1 MNSRV
6 ACLGTGF
13 GYFLFVLYCKDMASY
28 KKTLRHPTAL
38 QRVKRIVRVVMVG
51 LLVLGFLKVQFD
63 VAGRPRAF
71 DGQTRSNPITELVDG
86 LTKTAGDL
94 GDWIRGKVNSPNS
107 TTNSTDKPVTGN
119 DVRIGEAENQ
129 YYNRKEQYGN
139 GWVDTDHNGCDTR
152 NDVLQRHGQNV
163 KLHKNGCIVLSS
175 TIHDVYNGV
184 DIQQTHKGGQI
195 EIDHIV
201 PLSYAHQHGAAHWTQ
216 EKRVKFAND
225 VENLL
230 PVSSKDNSSKGD
242 KGPADWRPAD
252 TSYSCQYG
260 KSFLH
265 IIEKYDLTISQTDYT
280 AIQGFC

>member
-1 MNSRV
+1 MNNR
-6 ACLGTGF
+6 ATCLGAGF
-13 GYFLFVLYCKDMASY
+13 GHFLFVLYCKDMASY
-28 KKTLRHPTAL
+28 KKTLYRPTAF
-38 QRVKRIVRVVMVG
+38 QRVKRIVRVVMAVILVVG
-51 LLVLGFLKVQFD
+51 FFKVQFD

-71 DGQTRSNPITELVDG
+71 DGQTRGNPITELVGG
-86 LTKTAGDL
+86 LTKTAENL
-94 GDWIRGKVNSPNS
+94 GDWIREKVNSSNS
-107 TTNSTDKPVTGN
+107 TTNSTDKPVMGN
-119 DVRIGEAENQ
+119 VRIGEAENQ
-129 YYNRKEQYGN
+129 YYNRKEQYGS

-152 NDVLQRHGQNV
+152 NDVLRQNGRNV

-216 EKRVKFAND
+216 EKRVEFAND
-225 VENLL
+225 IENLL

-242 KGPADWRPAD
+242 KGPADWRPTD
-252 TSYSCQYG
+252 VSYSCQYG

-265 IIEKYDLTISQTDYT
+265 IIEKYDLTISKADYT

>member
-1 MNSRV
+1 MSSRV

-13 GYFLFVLYCKDMASY
+13 GYFLFVLYCKDMTGY
-28 KKTLRHPTAL
+28 KKTLRRPTAL
-38 QRVKRIVRVVMVG
+38 QRVKRIVRVVMAVILVVG
-51 LLVLGFLKVQFD
+51 FFKVQFD

-71 DGQTRSNPITELVDG
+71 D
-86 LTKTAGDL
+86 
-94 GDWIRGKVNSPNS
+94 
-107 TTNSTDKPVTGN
+107 
-119 DVRIGEAENQ
+119 
-129 YYNRKEQYGN
+129 
-139 GWVDTDHNGCDTR
+139 
-152 NDVLQRHGQNV
+152 GQNV

-216 EKRVKFAND
+216 EKRIEFAND

-242 KGPADWRPAD
+242 KGPADWRPTD
-252 TSYSCQYG
+252 VSYSCQYG
-260 KSFLH
+260 ESFLH
-265 IIEKYDLTISQTDYT
+265 IIEKYDLTVSQADYT

>member
-28 KKTLRHPTAL
+28 KKTLRHPTVL
-38 QRVKRIVRVVMVG
+38 QRVKRIVRVIVVVT
-51 LLVLGFLKVQFD
+51 LVLGFLKVQFD
-63 VAGRPRAF
+63 AAGLPRAF

-86 LTKTAGDL
+86 LTKTAENL
-94 GDWIRGKVNSPNS
+94 GDWIRKTTNPSNS
-107 TTNSTDKPVTGN
+107 TTGSTDKPVIGN
-119 DVRIGEAENQ
+119 VRIGEAENQ
-129 YYNRKEQYGN
+129 YYNRAEHYGS
-139 GWVDTDHNGCDTR
+139 GWVDTDHNGCNTR
-152 NDVLQRHGQNV
+152 NDVLRRYGRNV

-216 EKRVKFAND
+216 EKRVEFAND

-252 TSYSCQYG
+252 VSYSCQYG

-265 IIEKYDLTISQTDYT
+265 IIEKYDLTISKADYT

>member
-28 KKTLRHPTAL
+28 KKTLRRPTAL
-38 QRVKRIVRVVMVG
+38 QRVKRIVRVVMAVI
-51 LLVLGFLKVQFD
+51 LVAGFFKVQFD

-86 LTKTAGDL
+86 LTKTAENL
-94 GDWIRGKVNSPNS
+94 GDWIRGKVNS
-107 TTNSTDKPVTGN
+107 TTSSTDKPVTGGI
-119 DVRIGEAENQ
+119 RIGEAENQ
-129 YYNRKEQYGN
+129 YYNRAEQYGS

-216 EKRVKFAND
+216 EKRVEFAND

-252 TSYSCQYG
+252 VSYSCQYG